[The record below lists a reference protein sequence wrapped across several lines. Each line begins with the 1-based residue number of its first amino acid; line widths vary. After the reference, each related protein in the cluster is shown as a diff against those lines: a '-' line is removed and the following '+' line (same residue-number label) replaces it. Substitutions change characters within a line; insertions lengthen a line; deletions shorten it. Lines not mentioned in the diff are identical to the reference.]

1 MSKES
6 KALYALAVLL
16 AINTMNFYDR
26 TALGAVAEPIREE
39 WQLSDKSL
47 GLLGT
52 AFILLYAMVGVPLG
66 RLADRYPRT
75 RLLAVGVFVWSL
87 LTGVSGFCR
96 TYSQLFLARLGVGV
110 GEAVCAPAA
119 SSLIGDLF
127 SAQTRGRALAVFMM
141 GLPIGNALS
150 FFVSGLITQNYSW
163 RAAFLV
169 AAVPGVLCAAA
180 ALFVHEPARGATEA
194 HGVGERRR
202 AGSPYRLVLSIPTI
216 WWIIASGALHNF
228 NMYAIGTFLSP
239 LLMRVHGLSVVEAS
253 NRVTLIYGLSGLP
266 ALILGGVLGDAMRRR
281 QVNGRLLVGGVALG
295 ISVPLIYFGLGRPV
309 GDVGSLVLLLSLGCG
324 VMYVYYSTVYATV
337 QDVIEPSL
345 RATAMALYF
354 FAMYILGAALGPYA
368 TGVLSDHYIVQAAQA
383 DGVALDGLAEADY
396 RKALDPYRG
405 AGLHRAMYVIPILN
419 LLLCL
424 VLFAGA
430 TTVRRDVQRL
440 QDWMK
445 SSDG

>member
-1 MSKES
+1 MPKES
-6 KALYALAVLL
+6 KALYALAVLV

-52 AFILLYAMVGVPLG
+52 AFILLYALVGVPLG

-75 RLLAVGVFVWSL
+75 RLLAAGVFVWSL

-96 TYSQLFLARLGVGV
+96 SYTQLFISRLGVGV
-110 GEAVCAPAA
+110 GEAVCAPAS

-127 SAQTRGRALAVFMM
+127 TAQTRGRALAVFMM

-150 FFVSGLITQNYSW
+150 FFVSGIITQNYSW
-163 RAAFLV
+163 RSAFLV
-169 AAVPGVLCAAA
+169 AAVPGLLCAVA
-180 ALFVHEPARGATEA
+180 ALFIHEPARGATEA
-194 HGVGERRR
+194 HGVGEKRR

-253 NRVTLIYGLSGLP
+253 NRVTLIYGLSGIP
-266 ALILGGVLGDAMRRR
+266 GLILGGILGDALRRR
-281 QVNGRLLVGGVALG
+281 RVNGRLLVGGAALG
-295 ISVPLIYFGLGRPV
+295 LSAPLIYFGLGRPV
-309 GDVGSLVLLLSLGCG
+309 GDVGAVVLLLSLGCG
-324 VMYVYYSTVYATV
+324 VMYVYYATVYATV
-337 QDVIEPSL
+337 QDIIEPSL

-368 TGVLSDHYIVQAAQA
+368 TGALSDRFIVQAAQA
-383 DGVALDGLAEADY
+383 DGVALEGLAEADY

-430 TTVRRDVQRL
+430 TTVRRDVERL
-440 QDWMK
+440 QSWMK
-445 SSDG
+445 TTSG

>member
-1 MSKES
+1 MANEK

-26 TALGAVAEPIREE
+26 TALGAVAEPVREE

-75 RLLAVGVFVWSL
+75 RLLAVGVFVWSV

-96 TYSQLFLARLGVGV
+96 TYGQLFAARLGVGV
-110 GEAVCAPAA
+110 GEAVCAPAS

-127 SAQTRGRALAVFMM
+127 GAQARGRALAIFMM

-150 FFVSGLITQNYSW
+150 FFISGIITQNYSW

-169 AAVPGVLCAAA
+169 AAVPGMLCALA
-180 ALFVHEPARGATEA
+180 ALFVHEPPRGATEA
-194 HGVGERRR
+194 PGVGNRRR
-202 AGSPYRLVLSIPTI
+202 EGSPYRLVLSIPTI

-228 NMYAIGTFLSP
+228 NMYAIATFLSP
-239 LLMRVHGLSVVEAS
+239 LLMRVHGLSVLEAG
-253 NRVTLIYGLSGLP
+253 NRVTLIYGLSGIP
-266 ALILGGVLGDAMRRR
+266 GLIIGGILGDAMRRR
-281 QVNGRLLVGGVALG
+281 HASGRLVVGAAALG
-295 ISVPLIYFGLGRPV
+295 LSAPLIYFGLGRPV
-309 GDVGSLVLLLSLGCG
+309 GDVATLVLLMSLGCG

-337 QDVIEPSL
+337 QDIIEPAL

-368 TGVLSDHYIVQAAQA
+368 TGALSDHFIVQAAQA
-383 DGVALDGLAEADY
+383 DGVALADLSEAEY
-396 RKALDPYRG
+396 KKALDPYRG

-430 TTVRRDVQRL
+430 TTVHRDVERL
-440 QDWMK
+440 QAWMRTAE
-445 SSDG
+445 G